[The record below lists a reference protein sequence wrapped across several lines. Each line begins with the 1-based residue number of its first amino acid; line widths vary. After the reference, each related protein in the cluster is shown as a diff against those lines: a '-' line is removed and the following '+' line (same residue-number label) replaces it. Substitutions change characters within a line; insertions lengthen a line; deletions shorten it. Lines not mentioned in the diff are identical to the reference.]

1 MGGSGVASVSFLVDG
16 SVVGSDTS
24 SPYTYNW
31 DSSSVG
37 NGSHSL
43 SARAVDN
50 AGNQSTLSSV
60 NVTVANVVPDVTAPN
75 VALTT
80 PANGSTVFNTVNL
93 SASASDNVGGSGVAS
108 VSFLV
113 DGSVVGSDTSSP
125 YTYNW
130 DSSSVGNGSHS
141 LSARAVDNAGN
152 QSTLSS
158 VNVTV
163 ANVVPDVTAPNVALT
178 TPANGSTV
186 SNTVNLSASASDN
199 VGGSGVASV
208 SFLVDGSVVGSDT
221 SSPYTYNWDSSSVGN
236 GSHSL
241 SARAVDNAGNQSTLS
256 SVNVTVANV
265 PQDPFAPSVALI
277 SPTPDTTVSG
287 TLVVSA
293 MATAKN
299 WRSRVTSIEFMV
311 DGKTVGTVEGRRLCS
326 FAWDSTSVANG
337 SHTFMAKA
345 INRLGKTALSS
356 GVGVMVEN
364 TISGPALTS
373 SGPSNLRVLDQ

>member
-1 MGGSGVASVSFLVDG
+1 MTTPANGSTVFNTVNLSASASDNVGGSGVASVSFLVDG

-186 SNTVNLSASASDN
+186 FQH
-199 VGGSGVASV
+199 G
-208 SFLVDGSVVGSDT
+208 
-221 SSPYTYNWDSSSVGN
+221 
-236 GSHSL
+236 
-241 SARAVDNAGNQSTLS
+241 
-256 SVNVTVANV
+256 
-265 PQDPFAPSVALI
+265 
-277 SPTPDTTVSG
+277 
-287 TLVVSA
+287 
-293 MATAKN
+293 
-299 WRSRVTSIEFMV
+299 EF
-311 DGKTVGTVEGRRLCS
+311 ECQR
-326 FAWDSTSVANG
+326 
-337 SHTFMAKA
+337 
-345 INRLGKTALSS
+345 
-356 GVGVMVEN
+356 
-364 TISGPALTS
+364 
-373 SGPSNLRVLDQ
+373 Q